1 MAKRKQVQPRDGVER
16 AFGDA
21 MRKARNRK
29 KISQMGLFMA
39 TGLNRTFISEL
50 ERGLQGPSLRTMFRV
65 AKGIGVDP
73 ASLIKDTTE
82 SPFFVFPHADSSRR
96 DQE

>member
-21 MRKARNRK
+21 MRKARHRNK
-29 KISQMGLFMA
+29 VSQMGLFLA

-50 ERGLQGPSLRTMFRV
+50 ERGVQGPSLRTLLRV

-73 ASLIKDTTE
+73 SSLIQDTLD
-82 SPFFVFPHADSSRR
+82 SPFFVFPKANSSSETR
-96 DQE
+96 